1 MNALPLISEDQVRA
15 LLTYPVC
22 IDLVRDAM
30 IKLSAGETRQALR
43 QIIPLEGG
51 NAYGSMPGAIDGLCH
66 GSKLISVMP
75 GNPSKGL
82 RSHEGVIMLFDP
94 ETGKATCAVD
104 AGEVTAIR
112 TAAAS
117 AVATDAL
124 ARSDA
129 RTLGIL
135 GTGEQAWQHAAAMT
149 HVRMIDEIR
158 IWGRQQDAAAK
169 LAKRVGAEL
178 NVHCL
183 AASSVEEACQN
194 ADIICTTTSADRP
207 ILLVDHVAPGTH
219 INAVGSSRA
228 GPVEIDPR
236 FVAQALFVPD
246 HREGVIAQG
255 AEFIEAKAH
264 GLADESNL
272 GPEIGEIV
280 SGAKIGRKDDAQVT
294 VYKSLGSIV
303 QDIAAAHWL
312 WQQCD
317 ENQKVIGQ
325 FRMA

>member
-1 MNALPLISEDQVRA
+1 
-15 LLTYPVC
+15 
-22 IDLVRDAM
+22 
-30 IKLSAGETRQALR
+30 
-43 QIIPLEGG
+43 
-51 NAYGSMPGAIDGLCH
+51 
-66 GSKLISVMP
+66 MP
-75 GNPSKGL
+75 GNHLKGL

-94 ETGKATCAVD
+94 GTGKATCAVD
-104 AGEVTAIR
+104 AEEVTAIR

-129 RTLGIL
+129 KTLAIL
-135 GTGEQAWQHAAAMT
+135 GTGEQAWQHAAAMM
-149 HVRMIDEIR
+149 HVRHIDEIH
-158 IWGRQQDAAAK
+158 IWGRNQDAAAT

-183 AASSVEEACQN
+183 AASSVEQVCKD
-194 ADIICTTTSADRP
+194 ADIICTTTSADR
-207 ILLVDHVAPGTH
+207 LLLLAEHVAPGTH

-246 HREGVIAQG
+246 HRDGVIAQG
-255 AEFIEAKAH
+255 AEFIEPKQQ
-264 GLADESNL
+264 GLADETEL
-272 GPEIGEIV
+272 GPEIGEIL
-280 SGAKIGRKDDAQVT
+280 SGTKSGRVDDAQVT

-312 WQQCD
+312 WQTYD
-317 ENQKVIGQ
+317 RANI
-325 FRMA
+325 A

>member
-1 MNALPLISEDQVRA
+1 MNALPFISEEQVRS

-75 GNPSKGL
+75 GNSAKGL
-82 RSHEGVIMLFDP
+82 RSHEGVIILFDP
-94 ETGKATCAVD
+94 DTGQATCAVD

-124 ARSDA
+124 ARPGAKSLA
-129 RTLGIL
+129 IL
-135 GTGEQAWQHAAAMT
+135 GTGEQAWQHAAALM
-149 HVRMIDEIR
+149 HVRTIDEIR
-158 IWGRQQDAAAK
+158 IWGRNGEAASK
-169 LAKRVGAEL
+169 LVERIGASL

-183 AASSVEEACQN
+183 AVSSVEMACAG

-207 ILLVDHVAPGTH
+207 VLRVENVAPGTH

-246 HREGVIAQG
+246 HRDGVIAQG
-255 AEFIEAKAH
+255 AEFIEAKEQ
-264 GLADESNL
+264 GLADETEL
-272 GPEIGEIV
+272 GPEIGEIL
-280 SGAKIGRKDDAQVT
+280 SGTQIGRKNDAQVT

-312 WQQCD
+312 WRQQ
-317 ENQKVIGQ
+317 G
-325 FRMA
+325 